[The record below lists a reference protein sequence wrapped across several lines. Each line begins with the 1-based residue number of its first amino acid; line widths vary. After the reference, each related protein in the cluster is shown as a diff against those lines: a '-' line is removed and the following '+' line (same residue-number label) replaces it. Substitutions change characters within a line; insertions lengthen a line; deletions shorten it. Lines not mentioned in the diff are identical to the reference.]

1 MKDKE
6 VQDAQDY
13 IREVSEPGSYLESVA
28 DLIEELYAAAYLG
41 AVEEPC
47 LTGKQKLQQKLAA
60 QTMLSRAKC
69 WAANSYKRA

>member
-28 DLIEELYAAAYLG
+28 DLIEELYAAAYPG
-41 AVEEPC
+41 AIEEPR
-47 LTGKQKLQQKLAA
+47 LTEKQKLQQKLAA
-60 QTMLSRAKC
+60 LTMLSRAKC